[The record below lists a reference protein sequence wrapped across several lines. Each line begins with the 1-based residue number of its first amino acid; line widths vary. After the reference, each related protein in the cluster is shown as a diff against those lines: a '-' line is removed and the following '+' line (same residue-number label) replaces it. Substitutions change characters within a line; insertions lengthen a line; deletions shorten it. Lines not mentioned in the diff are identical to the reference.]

1 MQDYFIVRVQV
12 IYTRTNEVIL
22 TDEAPLYVT
31 VNNPCLQPS
40 GGAITA
46 ASIADINYWIKSTM
60 SATTVNYFADSP
72 STRDAG

>member
-31 VNNPCLQPS
+31 VSNPCL
-40 GGAITA
+40 
-46 ASIADINYWIKSTM
+46 
-60 SATTVNYFADSP
+60 
-72 STRDAG
+72 

>member
-1 MQDYFIVRVQV
+1 M
-12 IYTRTNEVIL
+12 

-31 VNNPCLQPS
+31 VTNPCLQPD

-46 ASIADINYWIKSTM
+46 ATISDINYWIKAST
-60 SATTVNYFADSP
+60 SYTTVHYFADAP